1 LRAQLGGFNWVEPGK
16 PYGYLRGSHSA
27 RSDDGQLLI
36 SAVSGMPLLDP
47 NNDMVGDPNADYKLG
62 ITNTFN
68 YGGFSLQVLWD
79 MTKGGDF
86 YSETISSMLGRGVT
100 RDTEIREMNHV
111 IKGIYGNPTP
121 VVGADGLNH
130 YTPMLVN
137 GKTVPN
143 QTRVTTNDLFFT
155 AGTGASFATNG
166 AFEYAVFDGTVY
178 RLRELV
184 LAYTLPARVSRKIRS
199 NNITISFSGRNLWFL
214 APNVPKY
221 TNFDPDINS
230 VVNSGTQGVETGG
243 APSTK
248 RYGVNLN
255 VTF

>member
-1 LRAQLGGFNWVEPGK
+1 
-16 PYGYLRGSHSA
+16 
-27 RSDDGQLLI
+27 
-36 SAVSGMPLLDP
+36 MPFLDP
-47 NNDMVGDPNADYKLG
+47 NPGMVGDPNADFKLG
-62 ITNTFN
+62 VTNTLSFK
-68 YGGFSLQVLWD
+68 GFQLQVLFD

-86 YSETISSMLGRGVT
+86 YSETLQSMLGRGVT
-100 RDTEIREMNHV
+100 RDTEDREKNRV
-111 IKGIYGNPTP
+111 ITGIYGDPIPQT
-121 VVGADGLNH
+121 GADGLNR
-130 YTPMLVN
+130 YVPLLLN

-155 AGTGASFATNG
+155 QGTGASFATNG
-166 AFEYAVFDGTVY
+166 AFEYSVFDGTVY

-184 LAYTLPARVSRKIRS
+184 LAYNLPAKLVSRAKLT
-199 NNITISFSGRNLWFL
+199 NVTVSFSGRNLWYY

-243 APSTK
+243 APSTR

>member
-1 LRAQLGGFNWVEPGK
+1 
-16 PYGYLRGSHSA
+16 
-27 RSDDGQLLI
+27 
-36 SAVSGMPLLDP
+36 
-47 NNDMVGDPNADYKLG
+47 
-62 ITNTFN
+62 
-68 YGGFSLQVLWD
+68 
-79 MTKGGDF
+79 
-86 YSETISSMLGRGVT
+86 MLGRCVT
-100 RDTEIREMNHV
+100 KDTEDREKNAV
-111 IKGIYGNPTP
+111 ITGIYGDPTP

-130 YTPMLVN
+130 YVPLMVN

-178 RLRELV
+178 RLREISLG
-184 LAYTLPARVSRKIRS
+184 YTLPAKWASALKLS
-199 NNITISFSGRNLWFL
+199 GITLSVNGRNLWYL

-221 TNFDPDINS
+221 TRFDPDINS
-230 VVNSGTQGVETGG
+230 VVGSGTQGVETGG